1 MKELTLETLLAVF
14 EEIYGFWLFWGM
26 VAAALVVTV
35 LFVWVLIRDHKL
47 EARTLVQA
55 ELFAP
60 VGAVA
65 AIVFVFFMTSSGL
78 RDMGG
83 PIDVMMLVGIGAAG
97 AVGLTI
103 LAYVARA
110 LVRPPRG

>member
-1 MKELTLETLLAVF
+1 MQELTLETLLAVF
-14 EEIYGFWLFWGM
+14 EEIFGFWLFWGM
-26 VAAALVVTV
+26 VAAALAVTA
-35 LFVWVLIRDHKL
+35 LFVYVLIRDHRL
-47 EARTLVQA
+47 EARTLVRA

-83 PIDVMMLVGIGAAG
+83 PIDVIMLLGIGAAG

-103 LAYVARA
+103 LAYTVQA
-110 LVRPPRG
+110 LVNPPRR